1 MKTTKS
7 AKPTPPL
14 PAFPERFSAPVPSEV
29 VVRPSAAPLAR
40 IDEAR
45 QRRQYRKGP
54 FYLKIDGLEGPRP
67 KYDEFGRLVPSDTRD

>member
-14 PAFPERFSAPVPSEV
+14 PAFPERFSTPVPGEA
-29 VVRPSAAPLAR
+29 VVRPSATPIAHS
-40 IDEAR
+40 DER
-45 QRRQYRKGP
+45 RLKRQYRKGP

-67 KYDEFGRLVPSDTRD
+67 KYDEFGRLVPSGTQD